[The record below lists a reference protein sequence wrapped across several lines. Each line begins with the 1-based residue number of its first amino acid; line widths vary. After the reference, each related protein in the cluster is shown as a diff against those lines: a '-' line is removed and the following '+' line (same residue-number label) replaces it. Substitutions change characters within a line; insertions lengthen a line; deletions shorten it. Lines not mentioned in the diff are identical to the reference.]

1 MLTDILTGLEG
12 FIVSYGPWAV
22 FGGSILEQVVTPIP
36 SSVVVLGASFFLM
49 RGAILSV
56 ESLQAMFLSISIPA
70 AMGVSIGSLLYYG
83 ICYKIGIPFVER
95 AGKYLG
101 VSVDDLEGVEKRVK
115 NSKYENL
122 FLFAARCIPVIPS
135 IAISLFCGLI
145 RYNPRNYV
153 LITFFGALVQASILG
168 IIGWQFGNFYLTISE
183 SLSFIDNIILIV
195 LVLVVVAFIL
205 KKRSEKK
212 TRTNFN

>member
-1 MLTDILTGLEG
+1 MLTTILTGLEG

-49 RGAILSV
+49 KGVALSAG
-56 ESLQAMFLSISIPA
+56 SLQTMFLNISIPA
-70 AMGVSIGSLLYYG
+70 ALGVTLGSLVYYG

-101 VSVDDLEGVEKRVK
+101 VSVEDLEGVEKRVK
-115 NSKYENL
+115 ESRYENL
-122 FLFAARCIPVIPS
+122 FLFAARCVPVIPS

-153 LITFFGALVQASILG
+153 LITFFGAMVQASILG

-183 SLSFIDNIILIV
+183 GLSFIDNIILVV
-195 LVLVVVAFIL
+195 LVLVVVIFVL
-205 KKRSEKK
+205 KKRSEK
-212 TRTNFN
+212 TRD

>member
-1 MLTDILTGLEG
+1 MLTSILTGLEG

-22 FGGSILEQVVTPIP
+22 FGGSILEQIVTPIP

-49 RGAILSV
+49 KGVAMSAG
-56 ESLQAMFLSISIPA
+56 SLQTMFFNISIPA
-70 AMGVSIGSLLYYG
+70 ALGVTLGSLLYYG
-83 ICYKIGIPFVER
+83 ISYKIGIPFVER

-101 VSVDDLEGVEKRVK
+101 VSVEDLEGVEKRVK
-115 NSKYENL
+115 ESRYENL
-122 FLFAARCIPVIPS
+122 FLFTARCVPVIPS

-153 LITFFGALVQASILG
+153 LITFFGAMVQASILG
-168 IIGWQFGNFYLTISE
+168 IIGWQFGNFYLTLSE
-183 SLSFIDNIILIV
+183 GLSFIDNIILVV
-195 LVLVVVAFIL
+195 LVLVVVIFVL

-212 TRTNFN
+212 RD

>member
-1 MLTDILTGLEG
+1 MLTSILTGLEG

-49 RGAILSV
+49 KGVALSAG
-56 ESLQAMFLSISIPA
+56 SLQTMFLNISIPA
-70 AMGVSIGSLLYYG
+70 ALGVTLGSLLYYG
-83 ICYKIGIPFVER
+83 ISYKIGIPFVER

-101 VSVDDLEGVEKRVK
+101 VSVEDLEGVEKRVK
-115 NSKYENL
+115 ESRYENL
-122 FLFAARCIPVIPS
+122 FLFTARCVPVIPS

-153 LITFFGALVQASILG
+153 LITFFGAMVQASILG
-168 IIGWQFGNFYLTISE
+168 IIGWQFGNFYLTLSE
-183 SLSFIDNIILIV
+183 GLSFIDNIILVV
-195 LVLVVVAFIL
+195 LVLVVVIFVL

-212 TRTNFN
+212 RD

>member
-1 MLTDILTGLEG
+1 MLTSILTGLEG

-22 FGGSILEQVVTPIP
+22 FGGSILEQIVTPIP

-49 RGAILSV
+49 KGVAMSAG
-56 ESLQAMFLSISIPA
+56 SLQTMFFNISIPA
-70 AMGVSIGSLLYYG
+70 ALGVTLGSLLYYG
-83 ICYKIGIPFVER
+83 ISYKIGIPFVER

-101 VSVDDLEGVEKRVK
+101 VSIEDLEGVEKRVK
-115 NSKYENL
+115 ESRYENL
-122 FLFAARCIPVIPS
+122 FLFTARCVPVIPS

-153 LITFFGALVQASILG
+153 LITFFGAMVQASILG
-168 IIGWQFGNFYLTISE
+168 IIGWQFGNFYLTLSE
-183 SLSFIDNIILIV
+183 GLSFIDNIILVV
-195 LVLVVVAFIL
+195 LVLVVLIFVL

-212 TRTNFN
+212 RD

>member
-1 MLTDILTGLEG
+1 MLTTILTGLEG

-49 RGAILSV
+49 KGVALSAG
-56 ESLQAMFLSISIPA
+56 SLQTMFLNISIPA
-70 AMGVSIGSLLYYG
+70 ALGVTLGSLVYYG

-101 VSVDDLEGVEKRVK
+101 VSLEDLEGVEKRVK
-115 NSKYENL
+115 ESRYENL
-122 FLFAARCIPVIPS
+122 FLFAARCVPVIPS

-153 LITFFGALVQASILG
+153 LITFFGAMVQASILG

-183 SLSFIDNIILIV
+183 GLSFIDNIILVV
-195 LVLVVVAFIL
+195 LVLVVVIFVL
-205 KKRSEKK
+205 KKRSEK
-212 TRTNFN
+212 TRD

>member
-1 MLTDILTGLEG
+1 MLTSILTGLEG

-22 FGGSILEQVVTPIP
+22 FGGSILEQIVTPIP

-49 RGAILSV
+49 KGVAMSAG
-56 ESLQAMFLSISIPA
+56 SLQTMFFNISIPA
-70 AMGVSIGSLLYYG
+70 ALGVTLGSLLYYG
-83 ICYKIGIPFVER
+83 ISYKIGIPFVER

-101 VSVDDLEGVEKRVK
+101 VSVEDLEGVEKRVK
-115 NSKYENL
+115 ESRYENL
-122 FLFAARCIPVIPS
+122 FLFTARCVPVIPS

-153 LITFFGALVQASILG
+153 LITFFGAMVQASILG
-168 IIGWQFGNFYLTISE
+168 IIGWQFGNFYLTLSE
-183 SLSFIDNIILIV
+183 GLSFIDNIILVV
-195 LVLVVVAFIL
+195 LILMVVIFVL

-212 TRTNFN
+212 RD

>member
-1 MLTDILTGLEG
+1 MLTSILTGLEG

-22 FGGSILEQVVTPIP
+22 FGGSILEQIVTPIP

-49 RGAILSV
+49 KGVAMSAG
-56 ESLQAMFLSISIPA
+56 SLQTMFFNISIPA
-70 AMGVSIGSLLYYG
+70 ALGVTLGSLLYYG
-83 ICYKIGIPFVER
+83 ISYKIGIPFVER

-101 VSVDDLEGVEKRVK
+101 VSVEDLEGVEKRVK
-115 NSKYENL
+115 ESRYENL
-122 FLFAARCIPVIPS
+122 FLFTARCVPVIPS

-153 LITFFGALVQASILG
+153 LITFFGAMVQASILG

-183 SLSFIDNIILIV
+183 RLSFIDNIILVI
-195 LVLVVVAFIL
+195 LVLVVVIFVL
-205 KKRSEKK
+205 KKRSEKN
-212 TRTNFN
+212 RD

>member
-1 MLTDILTGLEG
+1 MLTSILTGLEG

-49 RGAILSV
+49 KGVAMSAG
-56 ESLQAMFLSISIPA
+56 SLQTMFFNISIPA
-70 AMGVSIGSLLYYG
+70 ALGVTLGSLLYYG
-83 ICYKIGIPFVER
+83 ISYKIGIPFVER

-101 VSVDDLEGVEKRVK
+101 VSVEDLEGVEKRVK
-115 NSKYENL
+115 ESRYENL
-122 FLFAARCIPVIPS
+122 FLFTARCVPVIPS

-153 LITFFGALVQASILG
+153 LITFFGAMVQASILG
-168 IIGWQFGNFYLTISE
+168 IIGWQFGNFYLTLSE
-183 SLSFIDNIILIV
+183 GLSFIDNIILVV
-195 LVLVVVAFIL
+195 LVLVVVIFVL

-212 TRTNFN
+212 RD

>member
-1 MLTDILTGLEG
+1 MLTSILTGLEG

-22 FGGSILEQVVTPIP
+22 FGGSILEQIVTPIP

-49 RGAILSV
+49 KGVALSAG
-56 ESLQAMFLSISIPA
+56 SLQTMFLNISIPA
-70 AMGVSIGSLLYYG
+70 ALGVTLGSLLYYG
-83 ICYKIGIPFVER
+83 ISYKIGIPFVER

-101 VSVDDLEGVEKRVK
+101 VSVEDLECVEKRVK
-115 NSKYENL
+115 ESRYENL
-122 FLFAARCIPVIPS
+122 FLFTARCVPVIPS

-153 LITFFGALVQASILG
+153 LITFFGAMVQASILG
-168 IIGWQFGNFYLTISE
+168 IIGWQFGNFYLTLSE
-183 SLSFIDNIILIV
+183 GLSFIDNIILVV
-195 LVLVVVAFIL
+195 LVLVVVIFVL

-212 TRTNFN
+212 RD

>member
-1 MLTDILTGLEG
+1 MLSSILTGLKG
-12 FIVSYGPWAV
+12 FIVIYGPWAV

-49 RGAILSV
+49 KGVALSV
-56 ESLQAMFLSISIPA
+56 GSLQTMFFDISIPA
-70 AMGVSIGSLLYYG
+70 ALGVTLGSLLYYG
-83 ICYKIGIPFVER
+83 ISYKIGIPFVER

-101 VSVDDLEGVEKRVK
+101 VSVEDLEGVEKRVK
-115 NSKYENL
+115 ESRYENL
-122 FLFAARCIPVIPS
+122 FLFTARCVPVIPS

-153 LITFFGALVQASILG
+153 LITFLGAIVQVSLLG

-183 SLSFIDNIILIV
+183 GLSFIDNVILVV
-195 LVLVVVAFIL
+195 LVLVTVIFVL

-212 TRTNFN
+212 RD

>member
-1 MLTDILTGLEG
+1 MLTSILTGLEG

-22 FGGSILEQVVTPIP
+22 FGGSILEQIVTPIP

-49 RGAILSV
+49 KGVALSAG
-56 ESLQAMFLSISIPA
+56 SLQTMFFNISIPA
-70 AMGVSIGSLLYYG
+70 ALGVTLGSLLYYG
-83 ICYKIGIPFVER
+83 ISYKIGIPFVER

-101 VSVDDLEGVEKRVK
+101 VSVEDLEGVEKRVK
-115 NSKYENL
+115 ESRYENL
-122 FLFAARCIPVIPS
+122 FLFTARCVPVIPS

-153 LITFFGALVQASILG
+153 LITFFGAMVQASILG
-168 IIGWQFGNFYLTISE
+168 IIGWQFGNFYLTLSE
-183 SLSFIDNIILIV
+183 GLSFIDNIILVV
-195 LVLVVVAFIL
+195 LVLVVLIFVL

-212 TRTNFN
+212 RD

>member
-1 MLTDILTGLEG
+1 MLTSILTGLEG

-49 RGAILSV
+49 KGVAMSAG
-56 ESLQAMFLSISIPA
+56 SLQTMFFNISIPA
-70 AMGVSIGSLLYYG
+70 ALGVTLGSLLYYG
-83 ICYKIGIPFVER
+83 ISYKIGIPFVER

-101 VSVDDLEGVEKRVK
+101 VSVEDLEGVEKRLK
-115 NSKYENL
+115 ESRYENL
-122 FLFAARCIPVIPS
+122 FLFTARCVPVIPS

-153 LITFFGALVQASILG
+153 LITFFGAMVQASILG
-168 IIGWQFGNFYLTISE
+168 IIGWQFGNFYLTLSE
-183 SLSFIDNIILIV
+183 GLSFIDNIILVV
-195 LVLVVVAFIL
+195 LVLVVVIFVL

-212 TRTNFN
+212 RD

>member
-1 MLTDILTGLEG
+1 MLTSILTGLEG

-49 RGAILSV
+49 KGVALSAG
-56 ESLQAMFLSISIPA
+56 SLQTMFFNISIPA
-70 AMGVSIGSLLYYG
+70 ALGVTLGSLLYYG
-83 ICYKIGIPFVER
+83 ISYKIGIPFVER

-101 VSVDDLEGVEKRVK
+101 VSIEDLEGVEKRVK
-115 NSKYENL
+115 ESRYENL
-122 FLFAARCIPVIPS
+122 FLFTARCVPVIPS

-153 LITFFGALVQASILG
+153 LITFFGAMVQTSILG

-183 SLSFIDNIILIV
+183 RLSFIDNIILVV
-195 LVLVVVAFIL
+195 LVLVVVIFVL
-205 KKRSEKK
+205 KKRSEK
-212 TRTNFN
+212 TRD

>member
-1 MLTDILTGLEG
+1 MLTSILTGLEG

-49 RGAILSV
+49 KGVAMSAG
-56 ESLQAMFLSISIPA
+56 SLQTMFFNISIPA
-70 AMGVSIGSLLYYG
+70 ALGVTLGSLLYYG
-83 ICYKIGIPFVER
+83 ISYKIGIPFVER

-101 VSVDDLEGVEKRVK
+101 VSVEDLEGVEKRVK
-115 NSKYENL
+115 ESRYENL
-122 FLFAARCIPVIPS
+122 FLFTARCVPVIPS

-153 LITFFGALVQASILG
+153 LITFFGAMVQASILG
-168 IIGWQFGNFYLTISE
+168 IIGWQFGNFYLTLSE
-183 SLSFIDNIILIV
+183 GLSFIDNIILVV
-195 LVLVVVAFIL
+195 LVLVVVIFVL
-205 KKRSEKK
+205 KKRSEK
-212 TRTNFN
+212 TRD

>member
-1 MLTDILTGLEG
+1 MLTSILTGLEG

-22 FGGSILEQVVTPIP
+22 FGGSILEQIVTPIP

-49 RGAILSV
+49 KGVAMSAG
-56 ESLQAMFLSISIPA
+56 SLQTMFFNISIPA
-70 AMGVSIGSLLYYG
+70 ALGVTLGSLLYYG
-83 ICYKIGIPFVER
+83 ISYKIGIPFVER

-101 VSVDDLEGVEKRVK
+101 VSVEDLEGVEKRVK
-115 NSKYENL
+115 ESRYENL
-122 FLFAARCIPVIPS
+122 FLFTARCVPVIPS

-153 LITFFGALVQASILG
+153 LITFFGAMVQASILG

-183 SLSFIDNIILIV
+183 RLSFIDNIILVV
-195 LVLVVVAFIL
+195 LVLVVLIFVL

-212 TRTNFN
+212 RD

>member
-1 MLTDILTGLEG
+1 MLTSILTGLEG

-22 FGGSILEQVVTPIP
+22 FGGSILEQIVTPIP

-49 RGAILSV
+49 KGVAMSAG
-56 ESLQAMFLSISIPA
+56 SLQTMFFNISIPA
-70 AMGVSIGSLLYYG
+70 ALGVTLGSLLYYG
-83 ICYKIGIPFVER
+83 ISYKIGIPFVER

-101 VSVDDLEGVEKRVK
+101 VSIEDLEGVEKRVK
-115 NSKYENL
+115 ESRYENL
-122 FLFAARCIPVIPS
+122 FLFTARCVPVIPS

-153 LITFFGALVQASILG
+153 LITFFGAMVQASILG
-168 IIGWQFGNFYLTISE
+168 IIGWQFGNFYLTLSE
-183 SLSFIDNIILIV
+183 GLSFIDNIILVV
-195 LVLVVVAFIL
+195 LVLVVVIFVL

-212 TRTNFN
+212 RD

>member
-1 MLTDILTGLEG
+1 MLTSILTGLEG

-49 RGAILSV
+49 KGVALSAG
-56 ESLQAMFLSISIPA
+56 SLQTMFFNISIPA
-70 AMGVSIGSLLYYG
+70 ALGVTLGSLLYYG
-83 ICYKIGIPFVER
+83 ISYKIGIPFVER

-101 VSVDDLEGVEKRVK
+101 VSIEDLEGVEKRVK
-115 NSKYENL
+115 ESRYENL
-122 FLFAARCIPVIPS
+122 FLFTARCVPVIPS

-153 LITFFGALVQASILG
+153 LITFFGAMVQASILG
-168 IIGWQFGNFYLTISE
+168 IIGWQFGNFYLTLSE
-183 SLSFIDNIILIV
+183 GLSFIDNIILVV
-195 LVLVVVAFIL
+195 LVLVVLIFVL

-212 TRTNFN
+212 RD

>member
-1 MLTDILTGLEG
+1 MLTSILTGLEG

-49 RGAILSV
+49 KGVALSAG
-56 ESLQAMFLSISIPA
+56 SLQTMFFNISIPA
-70 AMGVSIGSLLYYG
+70 ALGVTLGSLLYYG
-83 ICYKIGIPFVER
+83 ISYKIGIPFVER

-101 VSVDDLEGVEKRVK
+101 VSVEDLEGVEKRVK
-115 NSKYENL
+115 ESRYENL
-122 FLFAARCIPVIPS
+122 FLFTARCVPVIPS

-153 LITFFGALVQASILG
+153 LITFFGAMVQASILG
-168 IIGWQFGNFYLTISE
+168 IIGWQFGNFYLTLSE
-183 SLSFIDNIILIV
+183 GLSFIDNIILVV
-195 LVLVVVAFIL
+195 LVLVVVIFVL

-212 TRTNFN
+212 RD